1 MLQHYLLLRV
11 AGPTVLVSLLLLG
24 LCTATAVYL
33 YRQQAATA
41 HMLDEHVV
49 SRKIDHELETA
60 MADLIVVHRDGSDQV
75 EALQERIRTL
85 LIAIQAIA
93 HKDAERT
100 LVRQVVHSFT
110 RYRQG
115 WDTRVA
121 PEPTS
126 GDDAVTAAVLL
137 LETETLPLCR
147 QLRDYHSLRIEHVAA
162 AHRQTMHWMA
172 WGLASVGSI
181 GALAG
186 LILGYSVSRRLRH
199 SIYQLSVR
207 IQDAAGKL
215 RQPLSTVI
223 LTADGDLHQV
233 NEQMQG
239 IVREIELVVA
249 QLQQREREVLR
260 ADQLVAVGQ
269 MAAGVAHELRNPL
282 TSIKMLV
289 QANCEEAEARGL
301 PVEDLQIIEQEIR
314 RMERCLQTFLDFARP
329 PQPER
334 RPVSLA
340 GLVQR
345 MFTLVEGRARKQH
358 VTLHFRPP
366 TTLVIV
372 EADADQ
378 IQQLLVNLALNALD
392 AMPQGGSLDISL
404 GGPVHGQ
411 VELRVHD
418 TGPGIAPGLLPR
430 LFEPFVSSKE
440 TGLGLGL
447 VVSRRIAE
455 SHGGNLWVT
464 NPPHGGACFVLRLP
478 VALQPALVSVSTT

>member
-1 MLQHYLLLRV
+1 
-11 AGPTVLVSLLLLG
+11 
-24 LCTATAVYL
+24 
-33 YRQQAATA
+33 
-41 HMLDEHVV
+41 
-49 SRKIDHELETA
+49 
-60 MADLIVVHRDGSDQV
+60 
-75 EALQERIRTL
+75 
-85 LIAIQAIA
+85 
-93 HKDAERT
+93 
-100 LVRQVVHSFT
+100 
-110 RYRQG
+110 
-115 WDTRVA
+115 
-121 PEPTS
+121 
-126 GDDAVTAAVLL
+126 
-137 LETETLPLCR
+137 
-147 QLRDYHSLRIEHVAA
+147 
-162 AHRQTMHWMA
+162 MHWMA
-172 WGLASVGSI
+172 GGLASIGSI

-186 LILGYSVSRRLRH
+186 LILGYSVARRLRH
-199 SIYQLSVR
+199 SIYQLRVR

-215 RQPLSTVI
+215 RQPLPTVI

-239 IVREIELVVA
+239 IVREIEQVVA

-289 QANCEEAEARGL
+289 QANREEAEARGL
-301 PVEDLQIIEQEIR
+301 PAEDLQIIEQEIR

-340 GLVQR
+340 ALVER

-358 VTLHFRPP
+358 VTLHFSPP
-366 TTLVIV
+366 TTAVIV

-378 IQQLLVNLALNALD
+378 MQQLLVNLALNALD
-392 AMPQGGSLDISL
+392 AMPQGGSLDVSL
-404 GGPVHGQ
+404 GAPVHDQ
-411 VELRVHD
+411 VELRVRD
-418 TGPGIAPGLLPR
+418 TGPGIAPALLPR

-478 VALQPALVSVSTT
+478 VAMQPAVVSAGTT